1 MGYYIRCKFG
11 NQFIILVP
19 FLNKLLLEMKR
30 VPIHRDEFHLVQIRN
45 YKQMKTIIITL
56 SFFILLLA
64 GCSDKKTAGELLTEG
79 EKFTSEE
86 NLPEAVLSYET
97 IIKDYPDD
105 VLAPEATVRV
115 ATIYQNKLVKNISE
129 NESLLKSVELF
140 KSIYEKYPGSQQAPM
155 GLFMAGFVQ
164 ANELHDYDRATET
177 YNTFLKVFPDHELAA
192 SAKEELDNMG
202 LTPEE
207 ILQKN
212 LARQE

>member
-1 MGYYIRCKFG
+1 
-11 NQFIILVP
+11 
-19 FLNKLLLEMKR
+19 
-30 VPIHRDEFHLVQIRN
+30 
-45 YKQMKTIIITL
+45 MKTIIITL
-56 SFFILLLA
+56 SLFVLLLA
-64 GCSDKKTAGELLTEG
+64 GCSDKKTASELITEG
-79 EKFTSEE
+79 EKFANEE

-97 IIKDYPDD
+97 LINDYPDDALAPEVTLRLATVYQNYLLEDISENESLLKSIELYEKLIKKYPED
-105 VLAPEATVRV
+105 VLAPEATVRL
-115 ATIYQNKLVKNISE
+115 AAIYQNKLVKNISE

-140 KSIYEKYPGSQQAPM
+140 KSIYEKHPGSEQAPL

-164 ANELHDYDRATET
+164 SNELQDFEDASET
-177 YNTFLKVFPDHELAA
+177 YNLFLKVFPDHELAA

>member
-1 MGYYIRCKFG
+1 
-11 NQFIILVP
+11 
-19 FLNKLLLEMKR
+19 
-30 VPIHRDEFHLVQIRN
+30 
-45 YKQMKTIIITL
+45 MKTIIITL

>member
-1 MGYYIRCKFG
+1 MGYNIRCIFG
-11 NQFIILVP
+11 NQFIILLP
-19 FLNKLLLEMKR
+19 FLNKLLL
-30 VPIHRDEFHLVQIRN
+30 D
-45 YKQMKTIIITL
+45 MKTIIITL
-56 SFFILLLA
+56 SLFILLLA
-64 GCSDKKTAGELLTEG
+64 GCSGKKTSSELLTEG

-86 NLPEAVLSYET
+86 NIPEAVLSYET
-97 IIKDYPDD
+97 LIKDYPDD
-105 VLAPEATVRV
+105 VVAPEATVRL
-115 ATIYQNKLVKNISE
+115 AAIYQNKLVKNISE

-140 KSIYEKYPGSQQAPM
+140 KSIYEKHPGSEQAPL

-164 ANELHDYDRATET
+164 SNELHDYEGAAET

>member
-1 MGYYIRCKFG
+1 
-11 NQFIILVP
+11 
-19 FLNKLLLEMKR
+19 MKR
-30 VPIHRDEFHLVQIRN
+30 VPIHRDEFHLAQIRN

-64 GCSDKKTAGELLTEG
+64 GCSNKKTASELLTEG

-97 IIKDYPDD
+97 LIKEYPDD
-105 VLAPEATVRV
+105 ILAPEATVRV
-115 ATIYQNKLVKNISE
+115 AAIYQNKLVKNISE

-140 KSIYEKYPGSQQAPM
+140 KSIYEKHPGSKQASL

-164 ANELHDYDRATET
+164 SNELHDYEGATET

>member
-11 NQFIILVP
+11 NQFIILLP
-19 FLNKLLLEMKR
+19 FLNKLLLEMKT
-30 VPIHRDEFHLVQIRN
+30 F
-45 YKQMKTIIITL
+45 IITL

-64 GCSDKKTAGELLTEG
+64 GCSDKKSARELLTEG
-79 EKFTSEE
+79 EKFASEE

-97 IIKDYPDD
+97 LITDYPDD
-105 VLAPEATVRV
+105 VVAPEATVRL
-115 ATIYQNKLVKNISE
+115 AAIYQNKLVKNISE

-140 KSIYEKYPGSQQAPM
+140 KSIYEKHPGSQQAPI
-155 GLFMAGFVQ
+155 GLFMAGFVE
-164 ANELHDYDRATET
+164 ANELHDYDGATET
-177 YNTFLKVFPDHELAA
+177 YNLFLKVFPDHELAA

>member
-1 MGYYIRCKFG
+1 
-11 NQFIILVP
+11 
-19 FLNKLLLEMKR
+19 
-30 VPIHRDEFHLVQIRN
+30 
-45 YKQMKTIIITL
+45 MKTIIITFSL
-56 SFFILLLA
+56 FLLLLA

-97 IIKDYPDD
+97 LIKDYPED
-105 VLAPEATVRV
+105 VLAPEATVRL
-115 ATIYQNKLVKNISE
+115 ATIYQNKFVKNISE
-129 NESLLKSVELF
+129 NESLLKSLELF
-140 KSIYEKYPGSQQAPM
+140 KSVYGKYPASKQASM

-164 ANELHDYDRATET
+164 ANELHDFDGATAT
-177 YNTFLKVFPDHELAA
+177 YNLFLKDYPDHELAA

-202 LTPEE
+202 LSPEE